1 MSNRRSMSKPERV
14 PTSAQALMLAG
25 SAVHIAYGIGSLL
38 APEKMV
44 AAQYAPNT
52 HALPDPRLLLRAFG
66 GHLLLS
72 GCLTLAA
79 TRSPQHARSAIS
91 LCLLM
96 NTLDVTSAM
105 LELRPRGQS
114 DLTIKG
120 GIALSG
126 TGFFTFAAALRS
138 LSR

>member
-1 MSNRRSMSKPERV
+1 
-14 PTSAQALMLAG
+14 MLAG
-25 SAVHIAYGIGSLL
+25 GAVHVAYGIGSLL

-44 AAQYAPNT
+44 AGRYAPNT

-79 TRSPQHARSAIS
+79 VRAPRHARSATTLS
-91 LCLLM
+91 LLI
-96 NTLDVTSAM
+96 NTFDVTSAI
-105 LELRPRGQS
+105 LELRARGRS
-114 DLTIKG
+114 DQTITG

-126 TGFFTFAAALRS
+126 AGVFTFAAALRA
-138 LSR
+138 LSG